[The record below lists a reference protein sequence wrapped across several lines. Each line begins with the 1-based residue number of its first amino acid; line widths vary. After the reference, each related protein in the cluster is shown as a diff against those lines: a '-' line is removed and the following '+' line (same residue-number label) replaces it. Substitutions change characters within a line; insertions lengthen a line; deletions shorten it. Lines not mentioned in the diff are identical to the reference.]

1 MSSFSKKV
9 SMRYHWPRNVCIPSF
24 WLYKSYL
31 FCISWLLLGNVQDGE
46 HWDVYRLVTIGI
58 CIAWLP
64 IQFVQVGYQSVQIGN
79 HWDLYR
85 LVTLGFVQFGYHGV
99 VQVSNH
105 RNLYRFLLFPP
116 KTLFRSVCGQEGTS
130 AVSLGLFVD
139 MWNSWG
145 PFMTA
150 QVHKG

>member
-1 MSSFSKKV
+1 MLIFSVHEMSSFSKKCPRDVIGHEMSPSLV
-9 SMRYHWPRNVCIPSF
+9 SGYINHTF
-24 WLYKSYL
+24 

-105 RNLYRFLLFPP
+105 RNLYRFLLFPGKMP
-116 KTLFRSVCGQEGTS
+116 HIVILAKNGRNMSQIG
-130 AVSLGLFVD
+130 
-139 MWNSWG
+139 NR
-145 PFMTA
+145 PI
-150 QVHKG
+150 

>member
-1 MSSFSKKV
+1 MWIFL
-9 SMRYHWPRNVCIPSF
+9 PRNVIFFKKSVHEISLATKKSPSLVSGYINHSF
-24 WLYKSYL
+24 

-105 RNLYRFLLFPP
+105 RNLYRFLLFPDIYSNFLHVLNMASSC
-116 KTLFRSVCGQEGTS
+116 LFSIT
-130 AVSLGLFVD
+130 
-139 MWNSWG
+139 
-145 PFMTA
+145 
-150 QVHKG
+150 